1 MRALSGPDVRTEVRI
16 YYLEFDRRI
25 LHLSGSYVF
34 NPQVQP
40 ALAGCPDFQ
49 RFVCA

>member
-1 MRALSGPDVRTEVRI
+1 MGAFSRSDVRTEMRVN
-16 YYLEFDRRI
+16 YLEFDRCI

-40 ALAGCPDFQ
+40 ALAGRPDFQ